1 MGQLN
6 RESIYYPWAS
16 SLNLIYVR
24 VLFRQQQK
32 KRWVLICSCYGP
44 MIQTRS
50 LLFLQEFLPKSSV
63 AVARSV
69 ITPVL
74 HPCLFSAECTECL
87 LGKGERVEAVHVTRL
102 ILVDCWMVSLKRN
115 MWSLESTAKTGL
127 SFFFFCKSNA
137 DWIDKSIPIIP
148 DVTHKHALTLE
159 TCMQVSTAP
168 FLTAVDV
175 VNLEPQNWY

>member
-74 HPCLFSAECTECL
+74 QPCRFSAECTECL
-87 LGKGERVEAVHVTRL
+87 LGKGESVEAVHVTRL

-115 MWSLESTAKTGL
+115 TWSLESTAKTGL
-127 SFFFFCKSNA
+127 SFFFV
-137 DWIDKSIPIIP
+137 WIKCWLNWQKYTNNPWCYTQTCFIPR
-148 DVTHKHALTLE
+148 DLYASKYSSLLD
-159 TCMQVSTAP
+159 CSWC
-168 FLTAVDV
+168 
-175 VNLEPQNWY
+175 N